1 MTLVKMVQTNGAKN
15 WSKIAKFIPGR
26 IGKQCRERLIIVI
39 NRWYNH
45 LSPNIKKEKWTEEED
60 QIIIKAHKM

>member
-26 IGKQCRERLIIVI
+26 IGK
-39 NRWYNH
+39 
-45 LSPNIKKEKWTEEED
+45 
-60 QIIIKAHKM
+60 